1 MNKSIMYHAA
11 RWSAVGFGLLLM
23 AGCDTPADPSQNTAT
38 SDSVSVVASS
48 ATVAPVAPTANNIDS
63 SNVGVQNFT
72 PGAPALS
79 VGATASTV
87 TPKPAP
93 TETSIKV
100 QFSMSDGLTIVG
112 IYYSAPIRPAPAVLL
127 LHMYGSNKEAWKP
140 FAPLL
145 QAAGYS
151 VLAIDMRGH
160 GETGGA
166 MDWVKAP
173 ADVNEVLRQLRGLP
187 GVDQSRVSVVGAS
200 IGANVAIVSCAQS
213 LLCKSVVLISPGLD
227 YEGVKTLDALA
238 KYAKNP
244 LLIIASRDDKPAG
257 VDSVTL
263 DKAAQGSHTLKLY
276 DGNIHGTNL
285 FSTQKDLAPLLIQ
298 WLVSH

>member
-1 MNKSIMYHAA
+1 MNKSIMCHAA

-23 AGCDTPADPSQNTAT
+23 AGCDTPADPSQNAAT

-63 SNVGVQNFT
+63 SNIGVQNFT

-79 VGATASTV
+79 AGATASTV

-93 TETSIKV
+93 TETSIKG

-127 LHMYGSNKEAWKP
+127 LHMYGSNKEACKP

-151 VLAIDMRGH
+151 VLAIDMRRH
-160 GETGGA
+160 GETRRA
-166 MDWVKAP
+166 LASVKAP
-173 ADVNEVLRQLRGLP
+173 
-187 GVDQSRVSVVGAS
+187 
-200 IGANVAIVSCAQS
+200 
-213 LLCKSVVLISPGLD
+213 
-227 YEGVKTLDALA
+227 
-238 KYAKNP
+238 
-244 LLIIASRDDKPAG
+244 
-257 VDSVTL
+257 
-263 DKAAQGSHTLKLY
+263 SHV
-276 DGNIHGTNL
+276 H
-285 FSTQKDLAPLLIQ
+285 
-298 WLVSH
+298 